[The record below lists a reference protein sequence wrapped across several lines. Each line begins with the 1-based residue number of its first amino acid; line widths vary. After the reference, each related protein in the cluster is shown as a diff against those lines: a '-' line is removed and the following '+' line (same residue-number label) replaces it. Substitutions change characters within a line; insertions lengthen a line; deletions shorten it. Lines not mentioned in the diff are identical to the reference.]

1 MRAEVFIIGAL
12 LFLGCDK
19 AKIKVNVEATGDN
32 IKVDGT
38 QKSKVEYKKDETGA
52 TVNGQPVQ
60 DVDVH
65 LGNGQID
72 VKTTPPR

>member
-1 MRAEVFIIGAL
+1 MKTEMFIVGAL

-19 AKIKVNVEATGDN
+19 AKIKLNVEATGDN

-38 QKSKVEYKKDETGA
+38 KKSKVEFKKDETRA
-52 TVNGQPVQ
+52 TVNGQPVK

-65 LGNGQID
+65 LHNGQID
-72 VKTTPPR
+72 VNTTPPR